1 MIKGIMGREIRYNG
15 FVSPAPSPPASST
28 SSRSHPRAALR
39 KRPVR
44 QKPLFC
50 ACGAGT
56 PAVAGLCPR
65 CYRAK
70 ARSRFY
76 FAGYR
81 DAVLLRDGFR
91 CRGCGAGKTLCVHH
105 RAPGISE
112 LHLLITLCACCHA
125 RIHRLCAL
133 RRFLPDPLVPLWQ
146 EQHPAVPLQLQFPFF
161 AVAAAT

>member
-1 MIKGIMGREIRYNG
+1 
-15 FVSPAPSPPASST
+15 VSPSPSPPASSPA
-28 SSRSHPRAALR
+28 RRPA

-50 ACGAGT
+50 SCGAGT
-56 PAVAGLCPR
+56 PAIAGLCPP

-76 FAGYR
+76 FAGHR

-125 RIHRLCAL
+125 RIHRLHAL
-133 RRFLPDPLVPLWQ
+133 RRFLPEPLVPLWQ

-161 AVAAAT
+161 FAGAAAPA